1 MMKFSLTNEF
11 KEKLRLEIKNQNID
25 FIQKSF
31 ENTSYV
37 DITELLYEFDSIDS
51 KYVLDNIK
59 IDISAKI
66 ISELD
71 EDNRQNFLKIYSA
84 NEIARY
90 LDIIDSDDGAD
101 ILSELF
107 FEKRNDVITSV
118 KDSEKSKNL
127 KELLQYD
134 EDVAGGLMAIELV
147 KCNINWKINQCIELI
162 KKQAKNVEN
171 IYSVYVTDD
180 KGKLLGTVS
189 LKDIIL
195 AKDNSSI
202 KDVYD
207 DYIISVDTHMNQE
220 EVAQIMQ
227 KYDLTVLPVINKR
240 GKLLGRITID
250 DVVDVI
256 TETAEEERQIMS
268 GITSDV
274 EEDDSIWKLSNAR
287 LPWLVIG
294 IVGGL
299 FGAFFLGSF
308 ENNYF
313 KNNQMFLS
321 LSLFIPLIMATA
333 GNVGIQSSSIVI
345 QSLSNP
351 SAFESSVTNR
361 LFKVLLVS
369 IINGVVLSLL
379 VYLGLIAFD
388 YFGYLDFGIYSKT
401 ALIVSVSLF
410 SIVMLSSLLGT
421 ITPIILDKLNFNP
434 ALASGPFITT
444 TNDLIALAIYF
455 IVALLLGGI

>member
-1 MMKFSLTNEF
+1 
-11 KEKLRLEIKNQNID
+11 
-25 FIQKSF
+25 
-31 ENTSYV
+31 
-37 DITELLYEFDSIDS
+37 
-51 KYVLDNIK
+51 
-59 IDISAKI
+59 
-66 ISELD
+66 
-71 EDNRQNFLKIYSA
+71 
-84 NEIARY
+84 
-90 LDIIDSDDGAD
+90 
-101 ILSELF
+101 
-107 FEKRNDVITSV
+107 
-118 KDSEKSKNL
+118 
-127 KELLQYD
+127 
-134 EDVAGGLMAIELV
+134 MAIELV

-162 KKQAKNVEN
+162 KKQAKNVVN

-180 KGKLLGTVS
+180 KGKLIGTVS

-202 KDVYD
+202 KDVFD
-207 DYIISVDTHMNQE
+207 DYIISVDANMNQE
-220 EVAQIMQ
+220 EVSQIMQ

-287 LPWLVIG
+287 LPWLIIG

-313 KNNQMFLS
+313 KNNQMFLT

-369 IINGVVLSLL
+369 IINGIVLSTL
-379 VYLGLIAFD
+379 VYLGLIT
-388 YFGYLDFGIYSKT
+388 FGYLDFGLYSQT
-401 ALIVSVSLF
+401 AIIVSVSLF
-410 SIVMLSSLLGT
+410 LIVILSSLLGT

-455 IVALLLGGI
+455 IVALLLGEI

>member
-1 MMKFSLTNEF
+1 MKFSLTNNF
-11 KEKLRLEIKNQNID
+11 KEKLRNEIQNHNVN
-25 FIQKSF
+25 FIKKSF
-31 ENTSYV
+31 EGISYV
-37 DITELLYEFDSIDS
+37 DITELLIEFDSNDS
-51 KYVLDNIK
+51 KYVIDNI
-59 IDISAKI
+59 DIETSAMI

-71 EDNRQNFLKIYSA
+71 EDDRKNFLKIFSA
-84 NEIARY
+84 EELAKF
-90 LDIIDSDDGAD
+90 LELIDSDDGAD
-101 ILSELF
+101 ILSELSEDF
-107 FEKRNDVITSV
+107 RNKVISEI
-118 KDSEKSKNL
+118 DDEEKSKNL

-134 EDVAGGLMAIELV
+134 DDVAGGLMAIELV

-162 KKQAKNVEN
+162 KKQAENVSN
-171 IYSVYVTDD
+171 IYSVYVTDN
-180 KGKLLGTVS
+180 KGKLLGKVS
-189 LKDIIL
+189 LKEIIL
-195 AKDNSSI
+195 AKDNSRI

-207 DYIISVDTHMNQE
+207 DYIISVDAKMNQE
-220 EVAQIMQ
+220 EVSQIMQ
-227 KYDLTVLPVINKR
+227 KYDLTVLPVVNKR

-287 LPWLVIG
+287 LPWLIIG
-294 IVGGL
+294 ILGGL

-313 KNNQMFLS
+313 KDNQVFLS
-321 LSLFIPLIMATA
+321 LSFFIPLIMATA

-351 SAFESSVTNR
+351 SAFENTVSER

-369 IINGVVLSLL
+369 ILNGVVLSIL
-379 VYLGLIAFD
+379 VYLGLLISD
-388 YFGYLDFGIYSKT
+388 YYNILDFGLYSQT

-410 SIVMLSSLLGT
+410 SIVMVSSLLGT
-421 ITPIILDKLNFNP
+421 ITPIVLDKLNFNP

-455 IVALLLGGI
+455 IVALSLGGF

>member
-1 MMKFSLTNEF
+1 MKFSLTNNF
-11 KEKLRLEIKNQNID
+11 KEKLRNEIQNHNVN
-25 FIQKSF
+25 FIKKSF
-31 ENTSYV
+31 EGISYV
-37 DITELLYEFDSIDS
+37 DITELLIEFDSNDS
-51 KYVLDNIK
+51 KYVIDNI
-59 IDISAKI
+59 DIETSAMI

-71 EDNRQNFLKIYSA
+71 EDDRKNFLKIFSA
-84 NEIARY
+84 EELAKF
-90 LDIIDSDDGAD
+90 LELIDSDDGAD
-101 ILSELF
+101 ILSELSEDF
-107 FEKRNDVITSV
+107 RNKVISEI
-118 KDSEKSKNL
+118 DDEEKSKNL

-134 EDVAGGLMAIELV
+134 DDVAGGLIAIELV

-162 KKQAKNVEN
+162 KKQAENVSN
-171 IYSVYVTDD
+171 IYSVYVTDN
-180 KGKLLGTVS
+180 KGKLLGKVS
-189 LKDIIL
+189 LKEIIL
-195 AKDNSSI
+195 AKDNSRI

-207 DYIISVDTHMNQE
+207 DYIISVDAKMNQE
-220 EVAQIMQ
+220 EVSQIMQ
-227 KYDLTVLPVINKR
+227 KYDLTVLPVVNKR

-287 LPWLVIG
+287 LPWLIIG
-294 IVGGL
+294 ILGGL

-313 KNNQMFLS
+313 KDNQVFLS
-321 LSLFIPLIMATA
+321 LSFFIPLIMATA

-351 SAFESSVTNR
+351 SAFENTVSER

-369 IINGVVLSLL
+369 ILNGVVLSIL
-379 VYLGLIAFD
+379 VYLGLLISD
-388 YFGYLDFGIYSKT
+388 YYNILDFGLYSQT

-410 SIVMLSSLLGT
+410 SIVMVSSLLGT
-421 ITPIILDKLNFNP
+421 ITPIVLDKLNFNP
-434 ALASGPFITT
+434 ELASGPFITT

-455 IVALLLGGI
+455 IVALSLGGF

>member
-1 MMKFSLTNEF
+1 MKFSLTNEF
-11 KEKLRLEIKNQNID
+11 KEKLRLEIKDQNID

-31 ENTSYV
+31 ENISYV
-37 DITELLYEFDSIDS
+37 DITELLYEVDSIDS
-51 KYVLDNIK
+51 KYVLDNIT
-59 IDISAKI
+59 IDTSAKI

-84 NEIARY
+84 KEIAQY

-101 ILSELF
+101 ILSELN
-107 FEKRNDVITSV
+107 FEKRNDVIASL

-127 KELLQYD
+127 KKLLQYD

-351 SAFESSVTNR
+351 SAFETSVANR

-369 IINGVVLSLL
+369 IINGVVLSIL

-388 YFGYLDFGIYSKT
+388 YFGYLDFGIYSQT

>member
-1 MMKFSLTNEF
+1 MKFSLTNNF
-11 KEKLRLEIKNQNID
+11 KEKLRNEIQNHNVN
-25 FIQKSF
+25 FIKKSF
-31 ENTSYV
+31 EGISYV
-37 DITELLYEFDSIDS
+37 DITELLIEFDSNDS
-51 KYVLDNIK
+51 KYVIDNI
-59 IDISAKI
+59 DIETSAMI

-71 EDNRQNFLKIYSA
+71 EDDRKNFLKIFSA
-84 NEIARY
+84 EELAKF
-90 LDIIDSDDGAD
+90 LELIDSDDGAD
-101 ILSELF
+101 ILSELSEDF
-107 FEKRNDVITSV
+107 RNKVISEI
-118 KDSEKSKNL
+118 DDEEKSKNL

-134 EDVAGGLMAIELV
+134 DDVAGGLMAIELV

-162 KKQAKNVEN
+162 KKQAENVSN
-171 IYSVYVTDD
+171 IYSVYVTDN
-180 KGKLLGTVS
+180 KGKLLGKVS
-189 LKDIIL
+189 LKEIIL
-195 AKDNSSI
+195 AKDNSRI

-207 DYIISVDTHMNQE
+207 DYIISVDAKMNQE
-220 EVAQIMQ
+220 EVSQIMQ
-227 KYDLTVLPVINKR
+227 KYDLTVLPVVNKR

-256 TETAEEERQIMS
+256 TENAEEERQIMS

-287 LPWLVIG
+287 LPWLIIG
-294 IVGGL
+294 ILGGL

-313 KNNQMFLS
+313 KDNQVFLS
-321 LSLFIPLIMATA
+321 LSFFIPLIMATA

-351 SAFESSVTNR
+351 SAFENTVYER

-369 IINGVVLSLL
+369 ILNGVVLSIL
-379 VYLGLIAFD
+379 VYLGLLISD
-388 YFGYLDFGIYSKT
+388 YYSVLDFGLYSQT

-410 SIVMLSSLLGT
+410 SIVMVSSLLGT
-421 ITPIILDKLNFNP
+421 ITPIFLDKLNFNP

-455 IVALLLGGI
+455 IVALSLGGF

>member
-1 MMKFSLTNEF
+1 MCI
-11 KEKLRLEIKNQNID
+11 RD
-25 FIQKSF
+25 
-31 ENTSYV
+31 
-37 DITELLYEFDSIDS
+37 
-51 KYVLDNIK
+51 
-59 IDISAKI
+59 
-66 ISELD
+66 
-71 EDNRQNFLKIYSA
+71 
-84 NEIARY
+84 RY

-101 ILSELF
+101 ILSELNF
-107 FEKRNDVITSV
+107 QKRNDVISLI
-118 KDSEKSKNL
+118 KDAEKSKNL
-127 KELLQYD
+127 KKLLQYD

-162 KKQAKNVEN
+162 KKQAKNVQN
-171 IYSVYVTDD
+171 IFSVYVTDD

-202 KDVYD
+202 KDVFD
-207 DYIISVDTHMNQE
+207 DYIISVDAHMNQE
-220 EVAQIMQ
+220 EVSQIMQ

-256 TETAEEERQIMS
+256 TDTAEEERQIMS

-287 LPWLVIG
+287 LPWLIIG

-313 KNNQMFLS
+313 KDNQMFLT

-369 IINGVVLSLL
+369 IING
-379 VYLGLIAFD
+379 
-388 YFGYLDFGIYSKT
+388 
-401 ALIVSVSLF
+401 IVSVSYTHLT
-410 SIVMLSSLLGT
+410 LPT
-421 ITPIILDKLNFNP
+421 K
-434 ALASGPFITT
+434 A
-444 TNDLIALAIYF
+444 
-455 IVALLLGGI
+455 

>member
-11 KEKLRLEIKNQNID
+11 KEKLRSEIINQNID

-31 ENTSYV
+31 DNVSYV
-37 DITELLYEFDSIDS
+37 DITELLYEFDSTDS
-51 KYVLDNIK
+51 KYVLDNIE
-59 IDISAKI
+59 INISAKI
-66 ISELD
+66 ICELD

-84 NEIARY
+84 KEIARY

-101 ILSELF
+101 ILSELNI
-107 FEKRNDVITSV
+107 EKRNDVIASI

-127 KELLQYD
+127 KKLLQYD

-147 KCNINWKINQCIELI
+147 RCNINWRISQCIELI
-162 KKQAKNVEN
+162 KKQAENVVN

-180 KGKLLGTVS
+180 KGKLLGKVS

-207 DYIISVDTHMNQE
+207 DYIISVDAHMNQE

-299 FGAFFLGSF
+299 FGALFLGSF

-369 IINGVVLSLL
+369 IINGVVLSIL

-388 YFGYLDFGIYSKT
+388 YFGYIDFGFYSQT

-421 ITPIILDKLNFNP
+421 ITPIILDKLKFNP

>member
-1 MMKFSLTNEF
+1 MNFSLTNEF
-11 KEKLRLEIKNQNID
+11 KEKLRLEIINQNID
-25 FIQKSF
+25 FIRKSF
-31 ENTSYV
+31 DNVSYI
-37 DITELLYEFDSIDS
+37 DITELLYEFNSNDS
-51 KYVLDNIK
+51 KYVLDNI
-59 IDISAKI
+59 DINISSKI

-71 EDNRQNFLKIYSA
+71 EDNRENFLKIYSA
-84 NEIARY
+84 TEIAQY

-101 ILSELF
+101 ILSELNF
-107 FEKRNDVITSV
+107 QKRNDVISLI
-118 KDSEKSKNL
+118 KDLEKSKNL
-127 KELLQYD
+127 KKLLEYD

-162 KKQAKNVEN
+162 KKQAKNVVN

-202 KDVYD
+202 KDVFD
-207 DYIISVDTHMNQE
+207 DYIISVDAHMNQE
-220 EVAQIMQ
+220 EVSQIMQ

-287 LPWLVIG
+287 LPWLIIG

-313 KNNQMFLS
+313 QNNQMFLT

-369 IINGVVLSLL
+369 IINGIVLSTL
-379 VYLGLIAFD
+379 VYFGLIAFD
-388 YFGYLDFGIYSKT
+388 YFGYLDFGLYSQT

-455 IVALLLGGI
+455 IVALLLGEI